1 MIIFK
6 LYKREGQSKYNYY
19 SVFDDGIDEWVS
31 DCKISIF
38 ATNSFLKSR
47 ATRLTVGLGTPNSS
61 TTFE

>member
-1 MIIFK
+1 MH
-6 LYKREGQSKYNYY
+6 Y
-19 SVFDDGIDEWVS
+19 SFVLDDGIDEWVS

>member
-1 MIIFK
+1 MH
-6 LYKREGQSKYNYY
+6 Y
-19 SVFDDGIDEWVS
+19 SFVLDDGIDEWVS
-31 DCKISIF
+31 DCKILIF